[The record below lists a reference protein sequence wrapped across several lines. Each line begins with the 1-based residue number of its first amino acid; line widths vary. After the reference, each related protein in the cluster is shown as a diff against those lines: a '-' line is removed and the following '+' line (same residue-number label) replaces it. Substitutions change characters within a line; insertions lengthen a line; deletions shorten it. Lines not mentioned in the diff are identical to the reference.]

1 MVFPAMPACNSQLPE
16 KSITCWAVPSPRRRS
31 TAHARGR
38 ATGCRGNSESLWNW
52 CLEQDRDGLLDL
64 LAYGLEQT
72 VNAVQLKTDD
82 PEVERFVHADALEKA
97 LGADM
102 TSWFRPTAENYSGP
116 VSKAG
121 IIEALKEA
129 RGIVASRL
137 GEGEEIRP
145 RRHRRTRGRRHGMAA
160 RAAAAGG
167 LAVFA
172 RWPDTSN
179 QSECA
184 RPQRHPGRRDLR
196 QTA

>member
-1 MVFPAMPACNSQLPE
+1 
-16 KSITCWAVPSPRRRS
+16 
-31 TAHARGR
+31 
-38 ATGCRGNSESLWNW
+38 
-52 CLEQDRDGLLDL
+52 
-64 LAYGLEQT
+64 
-72 VNAVQLKTDD
+72 
-82 PEVERFVHADALEKA
+82 
-97 LGADM
+97 M
-102 TSWFRPTAENYSGP
+102 TSWFRPTAENYSGR

-129 RGIVASRL
+129 RGIVAPAWEKAKKSDLAAIAEREVA
-137 GEGEEIRP
+137 G
-145 RRHRRTRGRRHGMAA
+145 GMAA